1 MRASPRP
8 LSCDKEHDSADAGPN
23 RHDLSMGQPLEFA
36 LQSCVLAVR
45 LGAQIGLT
53 DQELKRNWPDEAE
66 QSDEWPKLE

>member
-1 MRASPRP
+1 
-8 LSCDKEHDSADAGPN
+8 
-23 RHDLSMGQPLEFA
+23 MGQPLEFA